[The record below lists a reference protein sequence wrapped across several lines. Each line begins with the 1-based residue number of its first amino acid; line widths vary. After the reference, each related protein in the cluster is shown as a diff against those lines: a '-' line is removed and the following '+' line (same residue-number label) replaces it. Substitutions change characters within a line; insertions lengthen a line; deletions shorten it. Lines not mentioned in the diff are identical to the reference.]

1 MRTLIFK
8 LIVCF
13 GALAVIPVRAQII
26 DSATLPVLSNDL
38 ASQTIRLTEISG
50 LQLVEATQQAN
61 LTDLT
66 EKWVIMNDS
75 VQEGLRRFG
84 KGYPDEGDDSTQA
97 DRSVFENF
105 WLVRGLWKQIHQMVQ
120 LYADYLSGFDNI
132 NFVTNA
138 LREETMDVFI
148 TQGYNTIEVFNNMM
162 GIIRDQSSSNPQ
174 MSVRQCFTK
183 GEYIKRQVT
192 SINTA
197 LKWQLRW
204 VHEYSLMN
212 NQLDPFYRSD
222 ISHGSKGNFDPE
234 DMNKQY

>member
-1 MRTLIFK
+1 MKTLIFK
-8 LIVCF
+8 VTVCL
-13 GALAVIPVRAQII
+13 GVLAVLPVRGQIV
-26 DSATLPVLSNDL
+26 DSATLPVLTNDL

-66 EKWVIMNDS
+66 EKWVVMNDS

-84 KGYPDEGDDSTQA
+84 KGYPDENNDSIQA
-97 DRSVFENF
+97 DGSLFEHF

-120 LYADYLSGFDNI
+120 LYGDYLSGFDNI
-132 NFVTNA
+132 DFVTNA
-138 LREETMDVFI
+138 LRKETMDVFI

-162 GIIRDQSSSNPQ
+162 GIIRDQSSANPQ

-197 LKWQLRW
+197 LKWQLRR

-212 NQLDPFYRSD
+212 NQSDPFYRFD
-222 ISHGSKGNFDPE
+222 TSHGSKGEFDPE